1 VGVPRWGGAGDEAE
15 GEAVA
20 HGDTGVGGREAGAE
34 GVEAAMGGG
43 GEAAGGGRRHGNVS
57 QAASPTLFLTRVE
70 VRPFVLSLGSDP
82 DT

>member
-1 VGVPRWGGAGDEAE
+1 
-15 GEAVA
+15 VA

-57 QAASPTLFLTRVE
+57 QAASPTLFRTRVE
-70 VRPFVLSLGSDP
+70 VWPFVISFGSDR